1 MRPFLSTLSCWH
13 DSRCPA
19 QFRGSTTFEPSAFV
33 VRASVIRLEDFFV
46 PGTRFRV
53 MERCLDI
60 PSAIL
65 DGSKGRRSSFAV
77 LVLAGKAPR
86 GRHTPSSSHR
96 RTHWTSLVSTTGSD
110 TLRSIDRALMSAR

>member
-86 GRHTPSSSHR
+86 GR
-96 RTHWTSLVSTTGSD
+96 THWTSLVSTTGSD

>member
-1 MRPFLSTLSCWH
+1 MPSSIPVRRLKHLGCTAVPMN
-13 DSRCPA
+13 
-19 QFRGSTTFEPSAFV
+19 RGSTTFEPSAFV

-86 GRHTPSSSHR
+86 GR
-96 RTHWTSLVSTTGSD
+96 THWTSLVSTTGSD